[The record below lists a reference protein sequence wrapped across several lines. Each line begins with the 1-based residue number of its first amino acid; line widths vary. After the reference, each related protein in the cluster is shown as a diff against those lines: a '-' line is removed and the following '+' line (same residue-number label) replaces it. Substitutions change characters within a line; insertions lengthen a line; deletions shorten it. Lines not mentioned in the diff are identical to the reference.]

1 MSTVAL
7 ETPLVFDCAGQSLL
21 GVLHP
26 AKDPAIRRGVLL
38 VVGGPQYRVG
48 SHRQFLLLA
57 RDLAVTGVP
66 VLRFD
71 YRGMG
76 DSSGELQDFSD
87 VGEDIGAAIDA
98 FQQALPVV
106 DEIVI
111 WGLCDAAS
119 AAAFHGWRDPRIK
132 GLVLVN
138 PWIRT
143 QAGEARTVLRHYYL
157 RRVMSRDFWRKLLG
171 GGVKLGK
178 SMGEMRAL
186 RRRARG
192 GDSAQ
197 TPDGLDLP
205 GRMLHGLGRFHGSVL
220 LILSGQDLVAQEFLD
235 HADSDPAW
243 QQWLQGRALTR
254 RDLAAAD
261 HTCSRKVW
269 RDQVSTW
276 TQEWLRSW

>member
-21 GVLHP
+21 GILHP
-26 AKDPAIRRGVLL
+26 AQDTHARRGVLL

-57 RDLAVTGVP
+57 RELAVSGTP

-76 DSSGELQDFSD
+76 DSGGELQDFAALGD
-87 VGEDIGAAIDA
+87 DISAAIDH
-98 FQQALPVV
+98 FQQALPALDQV
-106 DEIVI
+106 VI
-111 WGLCDAAS
+111 WGLCDAAP
-119 AAAFHGWRDPRIK
+119 AACFYGWRDRRVK
-132 GLVLVN
+132 GLVLLN
-138 PWIRT
+138 PWVRT
-143 QAGEARTVLRHYYL
+143 EAGEARTVLRHYYL
-157 RRVMSRDFWRKLLG
+157 RRLMSRNFWRKLFG

-178 SMGEMRAL
+178 SVGEMREL
-186 RRRARG
+186 RRRANRG
-192 GDSAQ
+192 KEQ
-197 TPDGLDLP
+197 EPDGLDLP
-205 GRMLHGLGRFHGSVL
+205 GRMQHGLASFDGPVL

-235 HADSDPAW
+235 HVAAQPAW
-243 QQWLQGRALTR
+243 QQWLQHPQLTR
-254 RDLAAAD
+254 QDLTASD
-261 HTCSRKVW
+261 HTFSRKVW